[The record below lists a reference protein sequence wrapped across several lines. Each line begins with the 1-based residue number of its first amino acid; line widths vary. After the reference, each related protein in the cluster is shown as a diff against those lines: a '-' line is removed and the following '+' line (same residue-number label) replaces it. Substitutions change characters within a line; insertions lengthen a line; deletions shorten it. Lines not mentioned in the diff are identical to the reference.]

1 MSGNPVVSRRQ
12 AIELALGAF
21 AVAVLPRSL
30 SARLPDPFPHP
41 EPRPGITGAGVL
53 AEVDLGPSKSVR
65 AAYAAAREHPAVFD
79 GLYCVCECDQDMGH
93 RSLLACFESRQAVGC
108 WSCREQAELVVELLG
123 KDQSLAQIREAFDRK
138 WGKQRTGTRGH

>member
-21 AVAVLPRSL
+21 TVALVPSAVRAGV
-30 SARLPDPFPHP
+30 PDPFPHP
-41 EPRPGITGAGVL
+41 EPRLGITGANVL
-53 AEVDLGPSKSVR
+53 PESELGRSKSVR

-79 GLYCVCECDQDMGH
+79 GLYCVCECDEDMGH

-108 WSCREQAELVVELLG
+108 WSCREQAELVAELLG

-138 WGKQRTGTRGH
+138 WGKHRTRTKGH